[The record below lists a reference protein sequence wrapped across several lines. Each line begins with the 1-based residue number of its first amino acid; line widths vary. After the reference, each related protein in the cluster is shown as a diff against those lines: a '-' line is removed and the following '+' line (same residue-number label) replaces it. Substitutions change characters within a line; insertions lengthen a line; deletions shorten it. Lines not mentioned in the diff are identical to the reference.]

1 MNNVV
6 LKLDDMTKKT
16 TILSIDGGGI
26 RGILPGVIVAYLE
39 EQLQKRT
46 NNPDARISDFFDL
59 MAGTS
64 TGGILT
70 CMYLAPA
77 EAAAPDAPRRPK
89 FTAQDAVNLYI
100 QNGKQIFSIPLLRRM
115 FNVFGLIE
123 AKFPVNN
130 IEKIIKKYLGD
141 LKLSDALKPCLVT
154 AYEIFQRK
162 TVFFNMA
169 NTLTS
174 NTRDFYLRDVARATS
189 AAPTYFRPAEI
200 HSTYGEPLYLVDGG
214 VFANNPSMC
223 AYAEARASQFSHI
236 LNRSDKPD
244 YPNATEMIL
253 ISIGTGSQGDPYPYS
268 KAKNWGV
275 VGWLRP
281 LINILMSGNSE
292 TVHYQLKQM
301 FGAADP
307 ANTKYYFRLEPTVG
321 TAKSAMDLATTDNML
336 ALEEAG
342 KTFVAANVEELNQ
355 IVDLL
360 IENQ

>member
-1 MNNVV
+1 
-6 LKLDDMTKKT
+6 MTKKT

-39 EQLQKRT
+39 DQLKVRT
-46 NNPDARISDFFDL
+46 KNPDARISDFFDL

-70 CMYLAPA
+70 CMYLAPDKPKN
-77 EAAAPDAPRRPK
+77 PDLPNEPRRPK
-89 FTAQDAVNLYI
+89 FTAQQAVDLYI
-100 QNGKQIFSIPLLRRM
+100 DNGEKIFSIPFFRRV
-115 FNVFGLIE
+115 FNVFGLFE

-141 LKLSDALKPCLVT
+141 LKLSDALKPCLIT
-154 AYEIFQRK
+154 SYEIFQRK
-162 TVFFNMA
+162 TVFFNMV
-169 NTLTS
+169 NTKKS
-174 NTRDFYLRDVARATS
+174 DTRDYYLRDVARATS

-200 HSTYGEPLYLVDGG
+200 HSTYGNPLYLVDGG

-223 AYAEARASQFSHI
+223 AYAEARTSQFGHI
-236 LNRSDKPD
+236 LGRSDKPD

-253 ISIGTGSQGDPYPYS
+253 VSIGTGSHGDPYKYC

-275 VGWLRP
+275 VGWLKP
-281 LINILMSGNSE
+281 LIDILMSGNSE

-307 ANTKYYFRLEPTVG
+307 TNAQYYFRLEPTVG
-321 TAKSAMDLATTDNML
+321 TAKSAMDLATASNMH

-342 KTFVAANVEELNQ
+342 KTFVAAHVDELNR